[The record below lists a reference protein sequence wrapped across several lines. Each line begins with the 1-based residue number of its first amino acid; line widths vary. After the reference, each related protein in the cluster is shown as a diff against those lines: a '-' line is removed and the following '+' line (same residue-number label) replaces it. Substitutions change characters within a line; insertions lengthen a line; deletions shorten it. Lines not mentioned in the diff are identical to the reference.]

1 MTIRVLLADD
11 QQLVRSGF
19 RVLLDAEADL
29 EVVGEA
35 GDGVQAVAEA
45 RRLRPDVVLMDIR
58 MPRLDGIEATRSIT
72 GALPGTRVIM
82 LTTYDLD
89 EYVFDA
95 LRAGA
100 CGFLLKDVRAADL
113 AHAVRT
119 VVDGGALLAPTVT
132 LRMISRFARS
142 PGPAQRDRLLA
153 ALTPR
158 EAEVLELV
166 AQGLSNAEIAG
177 RLVISEAT
185 AKTHVARILL
195 KLGLR
200 DRVQAVVLAYERGVV
215 EVGRDGDQTP
225 PRPPAQRSERRSPS
239 AGWA

>member
-1 MTIRVLLADD
+1 VTVRVLLADD
-11 QQLVRSGF
+11 QELVRSGF
-19 RVLLDAEADL
+19 RVLLEAHPDL

-58 MPRLDGIEATRSIT
+58 MPKLDGISATHSIT
-72 GALPGTRVIM
+72 ADLRDTRVLM

-100 CGFLLKDVRAADL
+100 CGFLLKDVPAVQLAD
-113 AHAVRT
+113 AVRT
-119 VVDGGALLAPTVT
+119 VVGGGALLAPTVT
-132 LRMISRFARS
+132 VRMIRRFARS
-142 PGPAQRDRLLA
+142 PAPAAREHVIS

-158 EAEVLELV
+158 EVEVLELV
-166 AQGLSNAEIAG
+166 ACGLSNAEVAE

-185 AKTHVARILL
+185 AKTHVARILS

-200 DRVQAVVLAYERGVV
+200 DRVQAVVLAYENGVV
-215 EVGRDGDQTP
+215 EVGRPSQG
-225 PRPPAQRSERRSPS
+225 ARR
-239 AGWA
+239 